1 VFPNLSIPD
10 FSVSSHLSDAP
21 KIDYFVGR
29 EAIISLIKK
38 QFQSFT
44 CPQRKIVV
52 LHGLGGIGKTQTAIH
67 FAYQHRQD
75 YTAVL
80 WFNAKDED
88 TLRQSFVRNANRLP
102 KGAIPRK
109 LLDNSKDLS
118 GLQNLVQA
126 VKQWFDQP
134 RNDRWL
140 LIFDNVDNPKI
151 SQNRDNSSY
160 DVLPYF
166 PEAAQGSIMV
176 TTRWSSLDIGK
187 FVELKKLEDTTDE
200 QPSLS
205 ILVQTSRRDDLEHGR
220 PESYSVFTTYAN
232 VELQTPNYGI

>member
-1 VFPNLSIPD
+1 M
-10 FSVSSHLSDAP
+10 
-21 KIDYFVGR
+21 
-29 EAIISLIKK
+29 ISLIKK
-38 QFQSFT
+38 KFQSFP

-67 FAYQHRQD
+67 FAYQYRQD

-102 KGAIPRK
+102 KGAIPLN
-109 LLDNSKDLS
+109 LLDSLTDLS
-118 GLQNLVQA
+118 SLQNLVQA

-140 LIFDNVDNPKI
+140 LIFDNVDNPMI

-160 DVLPYF
+160 DILPYF
-166 PEAAQGSIMV
+166 PEAAHGSIIV

-187 FVELKKLEDTTDE
+187 LVELKKLEDTRDE

-205 ILVQTSRRDDLEHGR
+205 ILVQTSRRDDLEHGG
-220 PESYSVFTTYAN
+220 PESHSVFTIFAN
-232 VELQTPNYGI
+232 VGFQTPNSGI